1 MMAEDYI
8 KELST
13 EEKIVFLKII
23 CKLIKADGSID
34 EDEIAFLKQTAEI
47 FGVDNNAVLSVIQ
60 VADSIDYV
68 AEARKITN
76 RSHALQLIKELCALA
91 NVDDDLDDK
100 ELDIIIDSAHAMN
113 IEDEKIILI
122 NRWVLDSQIV
132 AQTGRI
138 IMEENNG

>member
-1 MMAEDYI
+1 MGQDYI
-8 KELST
+8 KELSV

-23 CKLIKADGSID
+23 CRLIKADESID
-34 EDEIAFLKQTAEI
+34 EDEIAFLKKTAEL
-47 FGVDNNAVLSVIQ
+47 FGVDNSAVLEVIK
-60 VADSIDYV
+60 VADSIDYM

-91 NVDDDLDDK
+91 NVDDDLDDT

-138 IMEENNG
+138 ILEENNG

>member
-1 MMAEDYI
+1 MGEDYI
-8 KELST
+8 KELSV

-23 CKLIKADGSID
+23 CCLIKADGNID
-34 EDEIAFLKQTAEI
+34 ENEINFLKKTAEF
-47 FGVDNNAVLSVIQ
+47 FGVDNSAVLEVIK
-60 VADSIDYV
+60 VADTIDYV

-138 IMEENNG
+138 ILEENNG

>member
-1 MMAEDYI
+1 MAEDYI
-8 KELST
+8 KELTT

-23 CKLIKADGSID
+23 CRLIKSDGSID
-34 EDEIAFLKQTAEI
+34 EDEIAFLKQTAEF
-47 FGVDNNAVLSVIQ
+47 FGVDNNAVLGVIQ
-60 VADSIDYV
+60 MADSIDYV
-68 AEARKITN
+68 VEARKITN
-76 RSHALQLIKELCALA
+76 RSHALQLIKEMCALA

-100 ELDIIIDSAHAMN
+100 ELDIIIDAAHAKN

>member
-1 MMAEDYI
+1 MAEDYI

-34 EDEIAFLKQTAEI
+34 EDEIAFLKQTAET

>member
-1 MMAEDYI
+1 MAENYV

-23 CKLIKADGSID
+23 CRMIKADGSID
-34 EDEIAFLKQTAEI
+34 EDEIEFLKRIAEL
-47 FGVDNNAVLSVIQ
+47 FGVENDAVLSVIQ

-68 AEARKITN
+68 AEAKKITN
-76 RSHALQLIKELCALA
+76 RSHALQLVKELCALA
-91 NVDDDLDDK
+91 NVDDDLDDN
-100 ELDIIIDSAHAMN
+100 ELDIIIDTAHAMN
-113 IEDEKIILI
+113 VEDEKIILI

>member
-1 MMAEDYI
+1 MSEDYI
-8 KELST
+8 KELSV

-23 CKLIKADGSID
+23 CRLIKADDNID
-34 EDEIAFLKQTAEI
+34 EDEINFLKKTAEF
-47 FGVDNNAVLSVIQ
+47 FGVDNSAVLEVIK
-60 VADSIDYV
+60 VADTIDYV

-138 IMEENNG
+138 ILEENNG

>member
-1 MMAEDYI
+1 MAEAYI

-34 EDEIAFLKQTAEI
+34 ENEIAFLKQTAEI

>member
-1 MMAEDYI
+1 MAEAYI

>member
-1 MMAEDYI
+1 MSENYI
-8 KELST
+8 KELTT
-13 EEKIVFLKII
+13 EEKIVFLKVI

-47 FGVDNNAVLSVIQ
+47 FGVDNNAVLSVIK
-60 VADSIDYV
+60 VADSIDCV

-91 NVDDDLDDK
+91 NVADDLDDK
-100 ELDIIIDSAHAMN
+100 ELDVIIDSAHAMN

>member
-1 MMAEDYI
+1 MLSKLVLIYDKR
-8 KELST
+8 KELPAKYKKLIESVGASVLIAAST
-13 EEKIVFLKII
+13 EK
-23 CKLIKADGSID
+23 SI
-34 EDEIAFLKQTAEI
+34 EILTEYEP
-47 FGVDNNAVLSVIQ
+47 DLVLVS
-60 VADSIDYV
+60 DSIDCV

>member
-1 MMAEDYI
+1 MGEDYI
-8 KELST
+8 KELSV
-13 EEKIVFLKII
+13 EEKIVFLKVI
-23 CKLIKADGSID
+23 CRLIKADGNID
-34 EDEIAFLKQTAEI
+34 EDEIEFLKKTTEF
-47 FGVDNNAVLSVIQ
+47 FGVNNDAVIGVIKA
-60 VADSIDYV
+60 ADSIDYV

-91 NVDDDLDDK
+91 NVDDDLDDN
-100 ELDIIIDSAHAMN
+100 ELDIIIETAHAMN

-138 IMEENNG
+138 IMEEKNG

>member
-1 MMAEDYI
+1 MAEDYI

-23 CKLIKADGSID
+23 CRLIKSDGSID
-34 EDEIAFLKQTAEI
+34 EDEISFLKQTAEF
-47 FGVDNNAVLSVIQ
+47 FGVDNSAVLEVIK
-60 VADSIDYV
+60 VADSIDHV

-76 RSHALQLIKELCALA
+76 RSHALQLVKELCALA

-122 NRWVLDSQIV
+122 NRWVLVSQIV

>member
-1 MMAEDYI
+1 MAEDYI

-47 FGVDNNAVLSVIQ
+47 FGVDNNAVLGVIQ

-113 IEDEKIILI
+113 KKKKKIILI

>member
-1 MMAEDYI
+1 MSENYI
-8 KELST
+8 KELTT
-13 EEKIVFLKII
+13 EEKIVFLKVI

-47 FGVDNNAVLSVIQ
+47 FGVDNNAVLSVIK

-100 ELDIIIDSAHAMN
+100 ELDVIIDSAHAMN

>member
-1 MMAEDYI
+1 MAEDYI

>member
-1 MMAEDYI
+1 MAEDYI

-47 FGVDNNAVLSVIQ
+47 FGVDNNAVLGVIQ

>member
-1 MMAEDYI
+1 MAEDYI

-47 FGVDNNAVLSVIQ
+47 FGVDNNAVLSVIK

>member
-1 MMAEDYI
+1 MGEDYI
-8 KELST
+8 KELSV
-13 EEKIVFLKII
+13 EEKIVFLKVI

-34 EDEIAFLKQTAEI
+34 EDEINFLKKTAEF
-47 FGVDNNAVLSVIQ
+47 FGVDNAAVLEVIK
-60 VADSIDYV
+60 VADSIDCV
-68 AEARKITN
+68 AEAKKITN

-138 IMEENNG
+138 ILEENNG

>member
-1 MMAEDYI
+1 MAEDYI
-8 KELST
+8 KELTT

-23 CKLIKADGSID
+23 CRLIKADGSID
-34 EDEIAFLKQTAEI
+34 EDEIAFLKQTAEF
-47 FGVDNNAVLSVIQ
+47 FGVDNSAVLSVIQ

-68 AEARKITN
+68 AEAKKITN
-76 RSHALQLIKELCALA
+76 RSHALQLVKELCALA
-91 NVDDDLDDK
+91 NVDDDLNDN

>member
-1 MMAEDYI
+1 MGEDYI
-8 KELST
+8 KELSV

-23 CKLIKADGSID
+23 CRLIKADSSID
-34 EDEIAFLKQTAEI
+34 EDEINFLKKTADF
-47 FGVDNNAVLSVIQ
+47 FGVDNSTVLEVIK

-68 AEARKITN
+68 AEAKKITN
-76 RSHALQLIKELCALA
+76 RSHALQLVKELCALA

-138 IMEENNG
+138 ILEENNG

>member
-1 MMAEDYI
+1 MAEAYI

-13 EEKIVFLKII
+13 EEKIVFLKVI

-47 FGVDNNAVLSVIQ
+47 FGVDNNAVLSVIK
-60 VADSIDYV
+60 VADSIDYI

>member
-1 MMAEDYI
+1 MAEDYI
-8 KELST
+8 KELT
-13 EEKIVFLKII
+13 TDEKIVFLKII
-23 CKLIKADGSID
+23 CRMIKADGSID
-34 EDEIAFLKQTAEI
+34 DSEIAFLKQTAEF
-47 FGVDNNAVLSVIQ
+47 FGIDNNAVVGVIQ
-60 VADSIDYV
+60 VADDIDYI
-68 AEARKITN
+68 AEAKKITN

-100 ELDIIIDSAHAMN
+100 ELDIIIDTAHAMN

-138 IMEENNG
+138 IMEENNE